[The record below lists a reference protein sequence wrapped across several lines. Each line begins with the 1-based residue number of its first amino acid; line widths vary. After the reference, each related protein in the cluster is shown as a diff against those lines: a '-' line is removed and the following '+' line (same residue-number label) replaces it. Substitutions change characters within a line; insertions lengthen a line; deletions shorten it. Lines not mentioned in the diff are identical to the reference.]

1 MLRWTKSAKPEG
13 AANPSAS
20 APPRPAVE
28 ARPGPPVQP
37 DGLPSRRSLAEVL
50 LEAGKVGREPLD
62 RALKVQ
68 AETGE
73 FLGEI
78 LVREGILDE
87 RSLTSFLAKYCK
99 IPHLSLLDYL
109 IDQEVVRILPREV
122 CLQYRVL
129 PIDKLGQNLTV
140 AMVNPLNAEA
150 LDKVRELCPDLRI
163 KPILCA
169 YQHFVM
175 VTQRLFQ
182 GKESG
187 GPIELTASSLGLCIE
202 RTAPGSAAEVP
213 VSVAAPTTVPP
224 VETVEEEIPEAV
236 EILAEAAERPFDHD
250 AVIADAFP
258 AVAAPPA
265 VEAASEPVSPPQ
277 PEAAPEE
284 TTGIMQ
290 ELASV
295 MMDSM
300 RDTYSMLARR
310 VDLFRG
316 VAPEDVATIFAR
328 GMTEEY
334 EAGHVLFRK
343 GDPGDKLYIILGG
356 SVEVFDEDRV
366 IAVLSRGEMVGEM
379 ALLSKAPRSAGV
391 RVWETTSLLALSDE
405 IIWSVMP
412 REVSMRLLINIVV
425 TLSDRLRR
433 ANQR

>member
-1 MLRWTKSAKPEG
+1 MLRWTKSAKPDG
-13 AANPSAS
+13 AASPPAS
-20 APPRPAVE
+20 APPSPPMPTRE
-28 ARPGPPVQP
+28 SGPEPP
-37 DGLPSRRSLAEVL
+37 PHDGLPPRRGLADVL
-50 LEAGKVGREPLD
+50 LEAGKVSREQLD
-62 RALKVQ
+62 HALKVQ

-109 IDQEVVRILPREV
+109 IDKEVVRLLPKEF
-122 CLQYRVL
+122 CLHYRVL

-169 YQHFVM
+169 YKHFVL
-175 VTQRLFQ
+175 VTEKVFAE
-182 GKESG
+182 KESG
-187 GPIELTASSLGLCIE
+187 GPVELTASSLGLRIE
-202 RTAPGSAAEVP
+202 RAAPISHVEPALPADIPAATAPPEP
-213 VSVAAPTTVPP
+213 I
-224 VETVEEEIPEAV
+224 EEEIPEAL
-236 EILAEAAERPFDHD
+236 EIPSELEERPFDHD

-258 AVAAPPA
+258 AAAAPA
-265 VEAASEPVSPPQ
+265 ATEAAAGASPALGEPAP
-277 PEAAPEE
+277 AAS
-284 TTGIMQ
+284 GIMQ

-300 RDTYSMLARR
+300 RDTYNMLARR
-310 VDLFRG
+310 VELFRG
-316 VAPEDVATIFAR
+316 VEPEDVAKIFAR

-334 EAGHVLFRK
+334 EAGHVLFQK
-343 GDPGDKLYIILGG
+343 GDPGDKLYVILGG
-356 SVEVFDEDRV
+356 SVEVFDGGRV
-366 IAVLSRGEMVGEM
+366 IAVLSRGDMVGEM

-391 RVWETTSLLALSDE
+391 RTRETTSLLALSDE
-405 IIWSVMP
+405 IIWSVIP

-425 TLSDRLRR
+425 TLSERLRR